1 LAQLVTI
8 QLSAQ
13 STSPGPYTVY
23 DYTNGTLLQ
32 SNASLFD
39 LQAGVIKNVPDN
51 TNQISIVNQ
60 NPACLGRTVIRNIP
74 PFSSPSP
81 TPSLTPNASLT
92 PTPTITPTATP
103 SITTTPSATPQPT
116 ATPSP
121 TPTPTITPSVPQ
133 VSITVRLTIDA
144 GNTGYATL
152 YTGGAVQIG
161 SSLTSTSQYT
171 FSTVNGGQFY
181 VSVFQTSRA
190 FSYQMSTIYNYING
204 APDACSPYYQTVL
217 NTENKT
223 FCGGSYTT
231 ATLGNSY
238 LIDCYIGNQR

>member
-1 LAQLVTI
+1 MAQLVTI

-51 TNQISIVNQ
+51 TTQISIVNQ
-60 NPACLGRTVIRNIP
+60 NPACFGRTIIRNIP

-81 TPSLTPNASLT
+81 TPSLTPLASITPTPTVTPSATPAASATPSLT
-92 PTPTITPTATP
+92 PTPTTTPT
-103 SITTTPSATPQPT
+103 I
-116 ATPSP
+116 TPSP
-121 TPTPTITPSVPQ
+121 TPTPSVPQ

-144 GNTGYATL
+144 GNTGNATL
-152 YTGGAVQIG
+152 YNGSGVQIG

-171 FSTVNGGQFY
+171 FSTVSGGQFY

-190 FSYQMSTIYNYING
+190 FSYQMSTIYNYINSS
-204 APDACSPYYQTVL
+204 PDACSPYYQTVL

-223 FCGGSYTT
+223 FCSGYTT